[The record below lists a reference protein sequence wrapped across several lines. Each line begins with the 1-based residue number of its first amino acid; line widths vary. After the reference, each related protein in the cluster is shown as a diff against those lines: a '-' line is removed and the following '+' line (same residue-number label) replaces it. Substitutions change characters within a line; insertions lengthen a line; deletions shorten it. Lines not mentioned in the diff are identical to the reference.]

1 MYDVSP
7 TLELEDLEELE
18 DLGEFEDW
26 ELEDL
31 EELEDLGESE
41 DWEFEALRR
50 RRRPVRTPRRRI
62 RRPAARR
69 MPMRAARRR
78 IRRPV
83 ARRMPM
89 PVARRRIRAP
99 YRRPMPIRGVGR
111 YIPVR
116 HRRRRPVR
124 VVRPY
129 IPAPYTRYRPIQ
141 LPPVVIRV
149 RPAAVLSRFSFERA
163 SLRRHHIP
171 QIRRIARR
179 VVASWRTGRPIRTIR
194 LVGHTDNR
202 GSARYNRRL
211 GRQRAL
217 AVRSRLIRGINR
229 LWPGLTRR
237 ISIIPQT
244 IGEAKPIASNRT
256 ASGRALNRRVAIFLS
271 QV

>member
-1 MYDVSP
+1 MYEISP

-41 DWEFEALRR
+41 DWELESLRR

-62 RRPAARR
+62 RRP
-69 MPMRAARRR
+69 MARRR
-78 IRRPV
+78 
-83 ARRMPM
+83 PM
-89 PVARRRIRAP
+89 RVARRRIRVP
-99 YRRPMPIRGVGR
+99 YRRRRPIRMLRR
-111 YIPVR
+111 YTPR
-116 HRRRRPVR
+116 PYRRRRPVR

-129 IPAPYTRYRPIQ
+129 IPVPYTRHRPIH

-149 RPAAVLSRFSFERA
+149 RPASVLSRFYFERA

-171 QIRRIARR
+171 EIRRIARR

-244 IGEAKPIASNRT
+244 IGEAKPIANNRT